1 VESVVMA
8 AGRDPA
14 PVLEEILQT
23 ARSNNIPVQRVSIEE
38 LRRVVRAENLQG
50 IAARVR
56 APTILPLERLL
67 EEQTGVPHLL
77 LLDQIQDPHNVGAL
91 LRSASAAGATGV
103 ILTGR
108 RSAPLTGTVAKTS
121 AGAVHHLRLSEV
133 TNLARA
139 MDAIR
144 EAGIWIT
151 GLDADAPR
159 LLYDV
164 DLTGPVA
171 LVVGG
176 EASGLRRLTRDRCD
190 FLVRLP
196 MIGPTESLNASVAGS
211 LALYEVVRQRLAAG
225 LIVPAVG

>member
-1 VESVVMA
+1 
-8 AGRDPA
+8 
-14 PVLEEILQT
+14 
-23 ARSNNIPVQRVSIEE
+23 
-38 LRRVVRAENLQG
+38 
-50 IAARVR
+50 
-56 APTILPLERLL
+56 
-67 EEQTGVPHLL
+67 
-77 LLDQIQDPHNVGAL
+77 
-91 LRSASAAGATGV
+91 
-103 ILTGR
+103 
-108 RSAPLTGTVAKTS
+108 
-121 AGAVHHLRLSEV
+121 
-133 TNLARA
+133 